1 MNDTAAKG
9 TIGIQALADRTGL
22 TPHVIRAWERRYGLG
37 IGGRS
42 ESNRRLYTE
51 EDARR
56 LALLARLRRAGH
68 SLPRIAHLSDEEL
81 GRLSTEEGVADR
93 RASLRQAILDYDA
106 IRLRRL
112 LEDRLAKSGARDF
125 VANDVLPLLR
135 WIDGQWSETPGGIA
149 SEHLATAAIRS
160 VLDDLRSDLAA
171 PPGAPLLLVTTPR
184 GQHHE
189 LGALLVAIEAALRGW
204 QVVYLGPNLP
214 AAEIGIVVRRTGA
227 EALALSIV
235 YPTDDLGLPDELRA
249 IREEVGPHVRV
260 VAGGRGAV
268 AYAEDLKSIGARIG
282 DDLGFL
288 QVPA

>member
-1 MNDTAAKG
+1 MNDTATKG
-9 TIGIQALADRTGL
+9 TIGIQTLADRTGL

-51 EDARR
+51 EDVRR
-56 LALLARLRRAGH
+56 LGMLARLRRAGH
-68 SLPRIAHLSDEEL
+68 SMPRIAHLSDEEL
-81 GRLSTEEGVADR
+81 AGLSTEGEQDR
-93 RASLRQAILDYDA
+93 LASLRKAILDFDA
-106 IRLRRL
+106 PRLRRL
-112 LEDRLAKSGARDF
+112 LKDRLAKLGAREF
-125 VANDVLPLLR
+125 VASDVLPLLR
-135 WIDGQWSETPGGIA
+135 WIDEQWTDAPGGIA
-149 SEHLATAAIRS
+149 SEHLATATIRS
-160 VLDDLRSDLAA
+160 VLDDLRSDLAS

-204 QVVYLGPNLP
+204 HVVYLGPNLP

-235 YPTDDLGLPDELRA
+235 YPIDDLGLPDELRA

-260 VAGGRGAV
+260 VAGGRGAA
-268 AYAEDLKSIGARIG
+268 AYADDLKSIGARIG
-282 DDLGFL
+282 DDLGSL